1 VKFIASK
8 RMQTRAG
15 LATILTYCKQEK
27 KTMFNGRK
35 LVTGVNCVAEGA
47 FNEMMNTKIQY
58 NKTDGRMYYHL
69 FQSFHPNEK
78 LTPETA
84 HEIALKLAEHFKGFE
99 VLVATHSDRE
109 HIHSHFIV
117 NSVNAETGKK
127 YHPDKDEIKRIRDYS
142 DKLCREYGLSV
153 IEPKPKKIK
162 DMSAREYRSAD
173 KGQSWKL
180 QLAMTIDEAMK
191 FAVSKEHFISL
202 MENEGYEVKWIDTRK
217 NITYTTPNGMRC
229 RDNKLHEEKYLK
241 EVMENEFYNR
251 KKIYGR
257 FKEPS
262 KNEYAEGRE
271 HGGVRFSDG
280 EQLESTDT
288 VKSKSVCNDRC
299 TSTEDR
305 EPTDRQ
311 KTDGLS
317 KSDDGNMQEYK
328 CRNERNSDKL
338 SGRADEDNGRMFTEF
353 ETDSQGFIITG
364 WETERGIFQQLI
376 TSEREIPQNNGVA
389 YEDSVPTYNSSNS
402 LVSDSVYLFAELTN
416 IVDDSPVEDC
426 TTMKQQK
433 KERKN
438 AHGGFTMSM

>member
-1 VKFIASK
+1 
-8 RMQTRAG
+8 MQTRAG
-15 LATILTYCKQEK
+15 LATILIYCKQEK
-27 KTMFNGRK
+27 KTLHNDRN
-35 LVTGVNCVAEGA
+35 LVTGVNCVAESA

-58 NKTDGRMYYHL
+58 DKTDGRMYYHL

-84 HEIALKLAEHFKGFE
+84 HEIALKLAEPFKGFE

-109 HIHSHFIV
+109 YIHSHFVV

-180 QLAMTIDEAMK
+180 QLGITIDEAMK

-202 MENEGYEVKWIDTRK
+202 MENEGYEVKWTDTRK
-217 NITYTTPNGMRC
+217 SITYTTPNGMRC
-229 RDNKLHEEKYLK
+229 RDNNLHEEKYLK

-257 FKEPS
+257 FEEPS
-262 KNEYAEGRE
+262 KNEYAESTRRRNVFDGNRNELEKSSQCSTATIGDDKHTIKSAERTCDNSKYERVYELDDTSIRNDQSESEKYFGRI
-271 HGGVRFSDG
+271 S
-280 EQLESTDT
+280 EQ
-288 VKSKSVCNDRC
+288 
-299 TSTEDR
+299 STESVA
-305 EPTDRQ
+305 
-311 KTDGLS
+311 G
-317 KSDDGNMQEYK
+317 
-328 CRNERNSDKL
+328 
-338 SGRADEDNGRMFTEF
+338 MFTEL

-376 TSEREIPQNNGVA
+376 TSERETQQNNYMA
-389 YEDSVPTYNSSNS
+389 YEDSIPANYSSNS
-402 LVSDSVYLFAELTN
+402 VVSGSAYLFAELTN
-416 IVDDSPVEDC
+416 IIADSPVEDC
-426 TTMKQQK
+426 TTMKKPK

-438 AHGGFTMSM
+438 THGGFTMSM